1 MYKEFKE
8 FISRG
13 NVFDLAVAVMIG
25 AAFSKIVESLVKD
38 MMMPVIGILFG
49 GVNFAGMSY
58 RIKAEVIYYG
68 AFIQALVDFFLVAAS
83 IFLMIKIFNRLRGK
97 GNSYEIK
104 AATQLEVLTEIRGI
118 LKRMQDEKDDE
129 LPPVKGRR
137 TSIRFKKRD

>member
-1 MYKEFKE
+1 MFKEFKE

-49 GVNFAGMSY
+49 GVNFAGLSY

-68 AFIQALVDFFLVAAS
+68 AFIQTLVDFFLVAAS
-83 IFLMIKIFNRLRGK
+83 IFLMIKVFNRLRGK
-97 GNSYEIK
+97 GKAYEIK
-104 AATQLEVLTEIRGI
+104 SATQLEVLTEIREL
-118 LKRMQDEKDDE
+118 LKKMQDEKDDD